1 MARESRLNTASAPA
15 SKRAASPL
23 TNCGPIAT
31 TRSLISSC
39 TPLAYPK
46 YTFNGAVPAIA
57 LTLFARPLPA
67 NRRRPAESCT
77 STHESAEKLR
87 RRRAGPVPGTESV
100 SCAAPLDCGKAAG
113 LAAVAAGSAGRSAL
127 SCAPD
132 ATTPLGGD
140 ALAGRP
146 AGAAA
151 LTVDRWCH
159 GRHQMMPPTA
169 TAMAAKAF
177 ILAHDRPADSCAVK
191 RIRTFEGCN
200 TAAAGEADLVSYPDT
215 TSAVGNPR
223 MVAYRFRCPLAYTG
237 GPMR

>member
-77 STHESAEKLR
+77 STHESAEKFR

-113 LAAVAAGSAGRSAL
+113 LAAVAAGSAGR
-127 SCAPD
+127 
-132 ATTPLGGD
+132 
-140 ALAGRP
+140 
-146 AGAAA
+146 AAA

-169 TAMAAKAF
+169 TAMAAKAV
-177 ILAHDRPADSCAVK
+177 ILAHDRPADSCVVK
-191 RIRTFEGCN
+191 RIRTFAGCN
-200 TAAAGEADLVSYPDT
+200 SAAAGKAGLVSYPDT
-215 TSAVGNPR
+215 TSAVGKPK
-223 MVAYRFRCPLAYTG
+223 MVPYRLKR
-237 GPMR
+237 